1 MQQSSIDVKIIKLVN
16 GEDVVAVVPIG
27 EQQLPDKSTL
37 LRLQRPLLIKYVPQ
51 MTLAGFKDYVAL
63 IKWCSYTQDDIITIP
78 KDKIMTM
85 TSATGEL
92 ANSYFNIASNYHAK
106 PIPVR
111 NNNYSKHRLSDDENN
126 KINEIFDELEDEEDN
141 KTIH

>member
-27 EQQLPDKSTL
+27 EQQLPDTSTL

-111 NNNYSKHRLSDDENN
+111 NNNY
-126 KINEIFDELEDEEDN
+126 
-141 KTIH
+141 

>member
-1 MQQSSIDVKIIKLVN
+1 
-16 GEDVVAVVPIG
+16 
-27 EQQLPDKSTL
+27 
-37 LRLQRPLLIKYVPQ
+37 